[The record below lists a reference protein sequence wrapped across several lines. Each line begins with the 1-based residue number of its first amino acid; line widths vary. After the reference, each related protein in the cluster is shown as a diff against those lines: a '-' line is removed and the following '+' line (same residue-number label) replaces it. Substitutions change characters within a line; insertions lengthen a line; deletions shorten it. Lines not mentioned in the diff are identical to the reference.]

1 MVISFPLSI
10 SNVSFT
16 CNTFGCLHNFKRFA
30 PFLANSNATRSFSLS
45 LILHVNTVTTSPVSC
60 DLPSNVFQC
69 EPNKVREEEMISP
82 PTISCASF
90 GPDWKRE
97 PIADPKYE
105 LIGIVLR
112 VLLFLCSLSRARVVL
127 RVRVVEEWRK
137 KEWRRILRLDF
148 RVAYPKN
155 KGRRKQHLTC
165 D

>member
-16 CNTFGCLHNFKRFA
+16 CNTFGCLHSFKRFA

-82 PTISCASF
+82 LTISCASF

-105 LIGIVLR
+105 LIISSEFFCFCFPLSLSLAR
-112 VLLFLCSLSRARVVL
+112 VLFFV
-127 RVRVVEEWRK
+127 
-137 KEWRRILRLDF
+137 
-148 RVAYPKN
+148 
-155 KGRRKQHLTC
+155 
-165 D
+165 

>member
-105 LIGIVLR
+105 LIISSEFFCFCFPL
-112 VLLFLCSLSRARVVL
+112 SLSRARACCSSYDSGVM
-127 RVRVVEEWRK
+127 
-137 KEWRRILRLDF
+137 KEFEADVSLFSI
-148 RVAYPKN
+148 
-155 KGRRKQHLTC
+155 
-165 D
+165 